1 MLLKIL
7 IYLNRGSKLL
17 AEILQIR
24 GVVVAYR
31 KTWYNISVNKFWWYV
46 ERNVINNLAK
56 SSHWF
61 CNVLL
66 KL

>member
-31 KTWYNISVNKFWWYV
+31 KTWYNISVNKF
-46 ERNVINNLAK
+46 
-56 SSHWF
+56 
-61 CNVLL
+61 
-66 KL
+66 